1 MTLTETKIKT
11 ISLNEVAELADLDI
25 NQELYSKTG
34 IFIRRNVFVNEFRK
48 AIKSVDKDI
57 FRLKEVRIFFLKK
70 GDVKYLLNF
79 EEYEIKSS
87 SLVIL
92 PPNCVLEI
100 KEVSVDAE
108 CEIIAVNEAFF
119 ESESMVKIFSPLWMQ
134 PFIHRLTGDEMDIVE
149 KYFSLIQ
156 TLRENS
162 SVNSSKS
169 SLQYLMI
176 SFIMNAKS
184 FAEKE
189 KMEDS
194 YSPYKVSIFHRF
206 VSLVGEHY
214 KQQRTV
220 GFYAERLSLTPH
232 YLSALIKQTSGETVM
247 QWINKMVIFK
257 AKELLKEGNLL
268 VYEIADELN
277 FPNPSFFSRFF
288 KKQTGITPFQY
299 QKQNF
304 RDVLPDVR

>member
-1 MTLTETKIKT
+1 M
-11 ISLNEVAELADLDI
+11 
-25 NQELYSKTG
+25 
-34 IFIRRNVFVNEFRK
+34 
-48 AIKSVDKDI
+48 
-57 FRLKEVRIFFLKK
+57 
-70 GDVKYLLNF
+70 
-79 EEYEIKSS
+79 
-87 SLVIL
+87 VIL

>member
-25 NQELYSKTG
+25 NQEMYSQTG
-34 IFIRRNVFVNEFRK
+34 IFIRRDVSVNDFRD
-48 AIKSVDKDI
+48 AIKSVEKDI

-79 EEYEIKSS
+79 EEYEIKTG

-134 PFIHRLTGDEMDIVE
+134 PFIHRLTDDEMVIVE

-169 SLQYLMI
+169 SLQYLMV
-176 SFIMNAKS
+176 SFI
-184 FAEKE
+184 
-189 KMEDS
+189 
-194 YSPYKVSIFHRF
+194 
-206 VSLVGEHY
+206 
-214 KQQRTV
+214 
-220 GFYAERLSLTPH
+220 
-232 YLSALIKQTSGETVM
+232 IK
-247 QWINKMVIFK
+247 
-257 AKELLKEGNLL
+257 
-268 VYEIADELN
+268 
-277 FPNPSFFSRFF
+277 
-288 KKQTGITPFQY
+288 
-299 QKQNF
+299 
-304 RDVLPDVR
+304 